1 MSKEKIEA
9 AEAKVKELYR
19 QLKLDEKKLLT
30 DAGVGID
37 SFKDGNWRSLSV
49 TVDQDEII
57 RAVGFVCHQATLQ
70 MSEVI
75 KSRGIY
81 NILFA
86 IEQVDDDKIVDH
98 TVRMR
103 KAQEVREEMS
113 KRFNSEQEKIMSE
126 ARGTKPTSDEVSK
139 TH

>member
-19 QLKLDEKKLLT
+19 QLKIDEKKLLT

-49 TVDQDEII
+49 NVDPDEII

-70 MSEVI
+70 MSEII
-75 KSRGIY
+75 KSKGVY
-81 NILFA
+81 NVLFA
-86 IEQVDDDKIVDH
+86 IEKVDDDKVAAH
-98 TVRMR
+98 SVRMIE
-103 KAQEVREEMS
+103 AQAIREEMS
-113 KRFNSEQEKIMSE
+113 KRFNAEQEKIMSE
-126 ARGTKPTSDEVSK
+126 ARGENPKSDEVSK